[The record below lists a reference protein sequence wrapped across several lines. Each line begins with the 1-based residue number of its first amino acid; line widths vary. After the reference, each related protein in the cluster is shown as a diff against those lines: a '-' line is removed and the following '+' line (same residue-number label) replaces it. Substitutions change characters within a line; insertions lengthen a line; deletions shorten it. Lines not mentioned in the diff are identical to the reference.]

1 MFEEFHAA
9 VAAFDFED
17 CSRPQIVDAVDAAG
31 RVRAALDAFD
41 VRAALALSTLG
52 DTGSGPST
60 MFRNTSKS
68 SQREAD
74 KRARRADRLKPLPS
88 TTDALS
94 AGRISAE
101 HADVLGKAAEKTSPA
116 EIEQSGLLTLA
127 EQRPADLFATDVR
140 KWVDATQ
147 RSQDREAAEAAA
159 EARQRRLR
167 GQRRLVVFEGDDG
180 MTVIHGECD
189 PVTGAELSKLI
200 DAEANR
206 LYHLDGGRDGADA
219 QRSTEQRRIDALVG
233 LLSAADTDSSVN
245 DESSAVKRPAVRS
258 QLILTATYDPA
269 TGAIGEGEIVGTGPI
284 PDSVLEYFACTS
296 ELVGLVF
303 SGDGR
308 PLWMGRR
315 YRLATD
321 DQWLGLAARD
331 GGCIGCG
338 LDPSRCEAHHV
349 VAWRPPG
356 NGPTD
361 IENLV
366 LLCAHHHHLVHDH
379 GWQLT
384 WNGGGWSLSPPGEA
398 GQAA

>member
-1 MFEEFHAA
+1 M
-9 VAAFDFED
+9 
-17 CSRPQIVDAVDAAG
+17 I
-31 RVRAALDAFD
+31 
-41 VRAALALSTLG
+41 
-52 DTGSGPST
+52 
-60 MFRNTSKS
+60 
-68 SQREAD
+68 
-74 KRARRADRLKPLPS
+74 
-88 TTDALS
+88 
-94 AGRISAE
+94 
-101 HADVLGKAAEKTSPA
+101 
-116 EIEQSGLLTLA
+116 
-127 EQRPADLFATDVR
+127 
-140 KWVDATQ
+140 
-147 RSQDREAAEAAA
+147 
-159 EARQRRLR
+159 
-167 GQRRLVVFEGDDG
+167 FEGDDG
-180 MTVIHGECD
+180 MTIIHGECD

-233 LLSAADTDSSVN
+233 LLSGADADSSVN
-245 DESSAVKRPAVRS
+245 DESSAIKRPTVRS

-321 DQWLGLAARD
+321 DQWLGLVARD

-338 LDPSRCEAHHV
+338 LDPSRCVAHHV

-384 WNGGGWSLSPPGEA
+384 WNGGGWSLSPPVEA